1 MEPLETKFLSLIAEN
16 RQRMLRLC
24 RVYARGEQDREDL
37 YQEVLFQIWRALP
50 GYRGES
56 GAATWLWRVA
66 LNTAISH
73 VRKDAAAAAGRRGS
87 VVRDQSQ
94 VERAVDP
101 RGGAAGG
108 AEPDFEALYGAIAQL
123 DKVEKAVITLFL
135 EELSYEEIGGVLG
148 MRAGHVG
155 VLLHRTKKK
164 LFRLMESTAGVAR

>member
-1 MEPLETKFLSLIAEN
+1 MEPLETRFLALIAEN

-56 GAATWLWRVA
+56 GANTWLWRVA

-73 VRKDAAAAAGRRGS
+73 VREDAAAGRRRAS

-94 VERAVDP
+94 VERAEDP
-101 RGGAAGG
+101 RAA
-108 AEPDFEALYGAIAQL
+108 AASEPDFEALYAAIAQL

-135 EELSYEEIGGVLG
+135 EELNYEEI
-148 MRAGHVG
+148 
-155 VLLHRTKKK
+155 
-164 LFRLMESTAGVAR
+164 

>member
-1 MEPLETKFLSLIAEN
+1 MEPLETKFLALIAEN

-56 GAATWLWRVA
+56 GAGTWLWRVA

-73 VRKDAAAAAGRRGS
+73 VRKDAAAGRRAS
-87 VVRDQSQ
+87 VVRDQAQ
-94 VERAVDP
+94 VERAADP
-101 RGGAAGG
+101 RGGAA
-108 AEPDFEALYGAIAQL
+108 AEPDFDALYAAIAQL

-135 EELSYEEIGGVLG
+135 EEMSYEEIGSVLG
-148 MRAGHVG
+148 LTAGHVG
-155 VLLHRTKKK
+155 VLLHRTKKN
-164 LFRLMESTAGVAR
+164 LFRLMEPAAGVAL

>member
-1 MEPLETKFLSLIAEN
+1 MEPLETRFLALIAEN

-73 VRKDAAAAAGRRGS
+73 VRKDAAAMRRRRGS

-101 RGGAAGG
+101 RGGTAAD
-108 AEPDFEALYGAIAQL
+108 APDFEALYAAIAQL

-135 EELSYEEIGGVLG
+135 EELTYDEIASVLG
-148 MRAGHVG
+148 LTASHVG

-164 LFRLMESTAGVAR
+164 LFRLMEPAARVVL